1 MSKMNKAIA
10 LLFAILMATS
20 IVAMPA
26 MYLF

>member
-1 MSKMNKAIA
+1 MSKLNKAIA

>member
-26 MYLF
+26 MHLF

>member
-20 IVAMPA
+20 MIAMPA